1 MNKKLLRSKMA
12 LAGDR
17 YEDLA
22 NYIGISIGAFTRK
35 INEKDG
41 EFTQSE
47 ISQIRK
53 KYSLTDAE
61 TASIFFNE

>member
-1 MNKKLLRSKMA
+1 MNKNLLRSKMA

-22 NYIGISIGAFTRK
+22 EYMGISIGAFTRK

-41 EFTQSE
+41 EFNQSE
-47 ISQIRK
+47 ISAIKK
-53 KYSLTDAE
+53 KYSLSDAE
-61 TASIFFNE
+61 TVAIFFSA

>member
-1 MNKKLLRSKMA
+1 MNKNLLRSKMA

-22 NYIGISIGAFTRK
+22 EYMGISIGAFTRK

-41 EFTQSE
+41 EFNQSE
-47 ISQIRK
+47 ISAIKK
-53 KYSLTDAE
+53 KYALSDAE
-61 TASIFFNE
+61 TIAIFFSA